1 MKRPGEPPWKGGVA
15 TADSAYISPRPRRD
29 PPVVLLEYLI
39 SFGLAMAVSALVLPT
54 LIREAH
60 RVGAVD
66 RPGGRRGH
74 SGDIPRLGGI
84 GIFLGFV
91 AGAGSALLLAGQA
104 SSLGDASS
112 GFPWAGA
119 GLGATIVF
127 AAGVLDDFHQLRPR
141 TKFAL
146 QLLGTGVAVAFG
158 VRIDAVSFPAG
169 DPVVL
174 GVWSPLVTA
183 GWILVVTN
191 AMNLIDGLD
200 GLAGGLALIV
210 TTVMA
215 FVSLALGHFGSAI
228 CAVAI
233 AGALV
238 GFLRYNLNPARIF
251 MGDGGSQ
258 FLGFMLAI
266 ISIRGS
272 IKGAAAVALTM
283 PLLVLGVPLIDLM
296 TTIARRAFR
305 RGEAEPLFARSLL
318 RRISSADREHLHHNL
333 VDMGMSPRRAVLA
346 LYLLASLFALAG
358 YLSLA
363 RNSLPLAGLL
373 LILGVGSVAIVKFA
387 FSSAPRSQ
395 PMPRPR
401 EDV

>member
-1 MKRPGEPPWKGGVA
+1 VL
-15 TADSAYISPRPRRD
+15 
-29 PPVVLLEYLI
+29 LLEYTACFL
-39 SFGLAMAVSALVLPT
+39 LAMLVSAAIVPT

-60 RVGAVD
+60 RSGIVD
-66 RPGGRRGH
+66 RPGGRRSHLGA
-74 SGDIPRLGGI
+74 IPRLGGV

-91 AGAGSALLLAGQA
+91 AGVGTALLLAGQA
-104 SSLGDASS
+104 QSLGDATS

-127 AAGVLDDFHQLRPR
+127 AAGLLDDVRQFRPR
-141 TKFAL
+141 TKFL
-146 QLLGTGVAVAFG
+146 FQLVGAGVAVTFG
-158 VRIDAVSFPAG
+158 VSVDAISLPLGGPVALGAWS
-169 DPVVL
+169 PVV
-174 GVWSPLVTA
+174 TMA
-183 GWILVVTN
+183 WILVITN

-215 FVSLALGHFGSAI
+215 FVSLALGHFGAAI
-228 CAVAI
+228 CAVGL

-258 FLGFMLAI
+258 FLGFVLAI

-272 IKGAAAVALTM
+272 IKGATAVALTM
-283 PLLVLGVPLIDLM
+283 PLFVLGVPLLDLA
-296 TTIARRAFR
+296 TTILRRAFR
-305 RGEAEPLFARSLL
+305 RHESEHAGRSLL
-318 RRISSADREHLHHNL
+318 KRISRADREHLHHNL
-333 VDMGMSPRRAVLA
+333 VDMGLSPRRAVLA
-346 LYLLASLFALAG
+346 LYLLASIFALSG

-373 LILGVGSVAIVKFA
+373 LVLCVGSVAIIKFA
-387 FSSAPRSQ
+387 FASTPRTE
-395 PMPRPR
+395 PLARRP
-401 EDV
+401 EDA